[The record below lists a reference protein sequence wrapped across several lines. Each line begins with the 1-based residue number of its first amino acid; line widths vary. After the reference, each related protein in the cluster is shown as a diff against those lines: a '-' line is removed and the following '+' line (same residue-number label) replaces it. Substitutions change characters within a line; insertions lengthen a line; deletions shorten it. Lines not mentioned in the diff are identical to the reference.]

1 MPGKALGALPMSDQ
15 FLQLAEAAVALMPRA
30 RGRRRVKVIKRG
42 KKWVLYSVVR
52 DMWIMVG
59 YVDWIERWYSPY
71 IGSMAYVEIDLRD
84 GCVTYNDNGIYETY
98 KLSERDIA
106 GLVEIRSVKDL
117 WSFVWRRITDGGEP
131 CEGVRVLP

>member
-1 MPGKALGALPMSDQ
+1 MSDQ

-42 KKWVLYSVVR
+42 KKWVLYRVVR
-52 DMWIMVG
+52 DMWLMVG
-59 YVDWIERWYSPY
+59 YVDWIERYYSPY
-71 IGSMAYVEIDLRD
+71 IGAVAYVKINLRD
-84 GCVTYNDNGIYETY
+84 GCVAYNINDMYEAY

-117 WSFVWRRITDGGEP
+117 WGFVWRRIKDGGEP
-131 CEGVRVLP
+131 CERSPLLL

>member
-1 MPGKALGALPMSDQ
+1 MSDQ

-30 RGRRRVKVIKRG
+30 WGRRRVKVIKRG
-42 KKWVLYSVVR
+42 KKWVLYLVVR
-52 DMWIMVG
+52 DMWLMVG

-71 IGSMAYVEIDLRD
+71 IGSMAYVVINLRD
-84 GCVTYNDNGIYETY
+84 GCAVYNDNDNYAAY

-117 WSFVWRRITDGGEP
+117 WSLVWRRIKDGGEP
-131 CEGVRVLP
+131 CEGVWVLP